1 MQPAH
6 YALTEILIVLS
17 CIYSIKELS
26 IKKNY
31 FAIIGISLIGIAALV
46 GAIKF
51 GLLNNELMIQLNQK
65 LGFYAGFVC
74 ISFISIQMAL
84 NLEWGKISKLLILLA
99 LLTIVLSIFLPKQYI
114 IYYLFFWSSVS
125 IILVLFFQE
134 KDLTRKILRAFKMSI
149 LILSFLT
156 LSRNGIFVEAVGP
169 MTSFHLFHIL
179 IALWIYL
186 INSLIHKNI
195 THQN

>member
-74 ISFISIQMAL
+74 ISFICIQMAL

-134 KDLTRKILRAFKMSI
+134 KDLTKKVLRAFKMSI

-156 LSRNGIFVEAVGP
+156 LSRNGIFVEAIGP

-195 THQN
+195 TYQN